1 MSLPDRNTGVTV
13 ITAVIWSDA
22 ATTPGIRA
30 AIVLQKME
38 GAVIIKILIVQL
50 AIAKIRKGVATNERN

>member
-1 MSLPDRNTGVTV
+1 M
-13 ITAVIWSDA
+13 IWSDA
-22 ATTPGIRA
+22 TTTPGIRA